1 MLNTSRPLGRK
12 ESFLREIKG
21 SQVVIPDLYALFPG
35 WIFNI
40 NSNYETVKK
49 KSRPMAREVRFS
61 PFTHSLHTESHRS
74 CAFSWLESEA
84 LRHRMQIANF
94 SRLAACL
101 YPDALE
107 EECLM
112 MSYYHLWVLLSFC
125 ISYSLLLFRF
135 GCFRYSSGT
144 MVHKAPTVYRLSFL
158 TFVFSMSRA

>member
-1 MLNTSRPLGRK
+1 
-12 ESFLREIKG
+12 
-21 SQVVIPDLYALFPG
+21 
-35 WIFNI
+35 
-40 NSNYETVKK
+40 
-49 KSRPMAREVRFS
+49 MAREVRFS
-61 PFTHSLHTESHRS
+61 PFTHSLHTESPRS
-74 CAFSWLESEA
+74 CPFSWVESDS
-84 LRHRMQIANF
+84 LRHRMQMANF
-94 SRLAACL
+94 SKLAACL

-158 TFVFSMSRA
+158 TFVFSMSRAWLRPSDRRSPKGTNFQKSHRCSSWLYTGWTTFQWSAPSYGSRDVRFL